1 MRVVPRLNVG
11 YIICEG
17 VYLGHTASCEGCI
30 YVWLQILDIS
40 CCRLLGK
47 GYLYNMLA
55 NSIEVKHERNS
66 ALGELDIAQAASEPL
81 FKCYLALFMILLHY
95 AY

>member
-1 MRVVPRLNVG
+1 MRVVPRLIVG

-30 YVWLQILDIS
+30 HVWLYTNVGYI
-40 CCRLLGK
+40 RLLDK

-66 ALGELDIAQAASEPL
+66 ALGELNIAQAVSEPQ
-81 FKCYLALFMILLHY
+81 CYLALFMILLHY